1 MKKFFLAFSLMLA
14 PALALGQTM
23 EMPVSFDS
31 NGKILEWTRKLEAG
45 AHLFP
50 EVTDFKSA
58 VLWKADTLY
67 TLEITAGLGRMRKP
81 LPKSGYDTL
90 KIKVDNFLTAFGG
103 SLALN
108 QEGRGAYLLWQIPL
122 SLGWYGPAVLG
133 IIQPEE
139 ATTGAGLY
147 LASASA
153 SYFIPFIITNNKQ
166 VTSGQEHLSIAGGF
180 RGITAGVAISN
191 LLDMEDSK
199 GYFAT
204 MLATSISGQI
214 AGYHYGKY
222 FTKPQARMISNYA
235 TFGMIEL
242 PLASILLKT
251 EYETVE
257 SFLRAQ
263 SAYLLAGMAG
273 GAYLGYRLAYRK
285 YYSDGQPAIIATAGW
300 TGLVAGYG
308 TYLFLKSPY
317 KHTTFISP
325 YGDTYSSSSFE
336 LKASDI
342 RTATFIALATSASGL
357 YLAHKY
363 TNGYTFSRGDG
374 FIVMG
379 STAAGGLLGCGLGFL
394 IHPSSDSESN
404 EIFQSVSG
412 LSSLGMIAGFALGL
426 HSVRNQNHKSLGSLD
441 INFDA
446 VPLGLALAAGKAKT
460 KIPWITGSF

>member
-1 MKKFFLAFSLMLA
+1 MKKYFLAFSLMLA

-23 EMPVSFDS
+23 ETPVSFDS
-31 NGKILEWTRKLEAG
+31 NGKIMEWTRKLESQA
-45 AHLFP
+45 ALFP
-50 EVTDFKSA
+50 EVADFKSA
-58 VLWKADTLY
+58 VLWKADTAY

-90 KIKVDNFLTAFGG
+90 KFKVDNFLTTSGG

-139 ATTGAGLY
+139 ATTGVGLY

-180 RGITAGVAISN
+180 RGITAGMAISN

-251 EYETVE
+251 EYETGE

-263 SAYLLAGMAG
+263 SAYLMAGMAG
-273 GAYLGYRLAYRK
+273 GAYLGYKLAYRK
-285 YYSDGQPAIIATAGW
+285 NYSDGQPAIIATAGW
-300 TGLVAGYG
+300 TGLLAGYG
-308 TYLFLKSPY
+308 AYFFLRGPY
-317 KHTTFISP
+317 D
-325 YGDTYSSSSFE
+325 GSSFGFSSTDA
-336 LKASDI
+336 K
-342 RTATFIALATSASGL
+342 TATLMALSTSATGL
-357 YLAHKY
+357 YLAHRY
-363 TNGYTFSRGDG
+363 TKGYTFSRGDG
-374 FIVMG
+374 FLVMG

-394 IHPSSDSESN
+394 IYPTGESE
-404 EIFQSVSG
+404 EEDVFQTVCG
-412 LSSLGMIAGFALGL
+412 LSSLGLMAGYALGL
-426 HSVRNQNHKSLGSLD
+426 HSVRNQNHKSLGSLE

-446 VPLGLALAAGKAKT
+446 VPLGLALAANKTKT

>member
-1 MKKFFLAFSLMLA
+1 MLA
-14 PALALGQTM
+14 PALALGQTL
-23 EMPVSFDS
+23 ETPVSFDS
-31 NGKILEWTRKLEAG
+31 NGKILEWTRKLEIQAG
-45 AHLFP
+45 LFP
-50 EVTDFKSA
+50 EVADFKSA

-67 TLEITAGLGRMRKP
+67 TLEITTGLGRMRKP
-81 LPKSGYDTL
+81 LPTSGYDTL
-90 KIKVDNFLTAFGG
+90 KLKVDNFLTASGG

-133 IIQPEE
+133 IVQPDEF
-139 ATTGAGLY
+139 TTGAGLY

-153 SYFIPFIITNNKQ
+153 SYFIPFMITNNKQ

-180 RGITAGVAISN
+180 RGITAGMAISN

-242 PLASILLKT
+242 PLASVLFKT
-251 EYETVE
+251 EYETGE

-273 GAYLGYRLAYRK
+273 GAYLGYKLAYRNN
-285 YYSDGQPAIIATAGW
+285 YSDGQPAIIATAGW
-300 TGLVAGYG
+300 TGLVAGAGAYF
-308 TYLFLKSPY
+308 FLRGPN
-317 KHTTFISP
+317 
-325 YGDTYSSSSFE
+325 GSSSFRF
-336 LKASDI
+336 SD
-342 RTATFIALATSASGL
+342 TEAKPLTFMALATSATGL
-357 YLAHKY
+357 YFSHKY

-374 FIVMG
+374 YIVMG

-394 IHPSSDSESN
+394 LSPTGESESN
-404 EIFQSVSG
+404 DGIEIFQTISG
-412 LSSLGMIAGFALGL
+412 LSSLGMIAGFTLGL

-441 INFDA
+441 INFDGL
-446 VPLGLALAAGKAKT
+446 PLGLALAASKTKT